1 MDNKWKDMETILKEI
16 EKKEKDMQTQKPI
29 GKEEAKSFPEIAKNL
44 LSKGYE
50 FFIQWWKNLIAMAWD
65 GIEEDE
71 SIERYSV
78 IRSLAAVRKADV
90 VLFVCDATEGLSE
103 QDVKIAGYVH
113 EEGKPSIILVNK
125 WDLVYRALADRQDTW
140 RQEWRCRLPL

>member
-1 MDNKWKDMETILKEI
+1 MLGENRVIVSDVPGTTRDAIDTPFERDGQRYMLIDTAGIRRKRAI
-16 EKKEKDMQTQKPI
+16 ED
-29 GKEEAKSFPEIAKNL
+29 A
-44 LSKGYE
+44 
-50 FFIQWWKNLIAMAWD
+50 
-65 GIEEDE
+65 

-78 IRSLAAVRKADV
+78 IRSFAAVRRADV

-125 WDLVYRALADRQDTW
+125 WTLSKRIRIRSRRSRRT
-140 RQEWRCRLPL
+140 